1 LEVVAAKLMGKILGW
16 SRARR
21 QAEIRKYRQTVQ
33 EMFHFKLAY

>member
-1 LEVVAAKLMGKILGW
+1 MGKIFGW

-33 EMFHFKLAY
+33 EMFHFKSGSS